1 MLGVLIVSAVT
12 HRAIALPVCQ
22 EAPPSPGVVADPS
35 DSGARFTATGEATIM
50 SETAEGL
57 ALAED
62 AARLDGEAA
71 LQADRRVQKTADGQ
85 LHGIRVLRACR
96 NQDKL
101 YLMMTWDLETA
112 RRAAEASA
120 AMSHN
125 TGSTIGTQVRPKP
138 DVDRS
143 VFDRLM
149 H

>member
-1 MLGVLIVSAVT
+1 
-12 HRAIALPVCQ
+12 
-22 EAPPSPGVVADPS
+22 
-35 DSGARFTATGEATIM
+35 M